1 MSVKSRRNLLAL
13 SVCAALMPTEYLLAN
28 TIEEVVVTAQMRE
41 QTLQEVP
48 MSVSAFT
55 GEALKDANLN
65 NFKDLFS
72 ITPGVSGQTE
82 DSFFDAVSVRG
93 ISNNG
98 FGSGSDPAIG
108 VFLDGVSQSR
118 TGATPT
124 MFDMARVEVVK
135 GPQGTLFGRNT
146 ASGAISMV
154 SQKPGEEFGGE
165 VSVGFGELGRK
176 EASFSVDL
184 PITDDLR
191 MRFSGIHEEEDGHV
205 KNLAGGRDLGQSEVD
220 AFRLVTVYDGWEDA
234 TLTVLLQHEERESDG
249 TIYRALDTQG
259 DFDEVFNDQ
268 QGKDE
273 SEITDVIATLEVDF
287 ENFRLTSI
295 SGYKTHDYSY
305 AEDFDGT
312 AVTIDTFTRDQEGDY
327 FSQEFRLSSSG
338 DGPFHW
344 VTGVSY
350 YQEDLDAT
358 FSDNSNEDYLCDGI
372 FVDEGI
378 IDEAD
383 SIRTCSDLA
392 TFPAGPIPNI
402 SPDYSSTAEAMDD
415 LFGTDNVGGGDPF
428 EYTDSGTLYERSVTK
443 GKFSGWGIYGN
454 LSWELSEA
462 TELTVG
468 MRYTEDKKEYSVDAP
483 VPDSWIGGW
492 NNVEIFTDGEIKDT
506 NTWEN
511 LSGRIALS
519 HQLNE
524 QWNVYGSVATGY
536 KSGGFDYLR
545 VNVTGVA
552 VDGYI
557 VDAANGVPADFDEES
572 VLAYELGVKAVLFDD
587 TMNFNASI
595 FSYTYEDL
603 QQAFYDGSGGA
614 TITDNLGESEGQGL
628 EVDVRWLIGDSLDLY
643 VGMAYLDTE
652 FSGAP
657 DDLCENCDG
666 NEMPFSPEFSGVAM
680 LTYTMQ
686 TGLGSLALTGE
697 YTYTGSQYSEVS
709 NDKVVQI
716 DSFEVVNLRAA
727 LTSEDEAWRI
737 TAYVDN
743 VFEEEY
749 YNWGYSEDTYN
760 LPATQ
765 TDPSRPRTVGARVD
779 YRF

>member
-1 MSVKSRRNLLAL
+1 MSVISRRNLLAL
-13 SVCAALMPTEYLLAN
+13 SVCAALAPTDQLLAN

-124 MFDMARVEVVK
+124 MFDMARVEIVK

-154 SQKPGEEFGGE
+154 SQKPGQEFGGE

-191 MRFSGIHEEEDGHV
+191 IRLSGIHEEEDGHV

-220 AFRLVTVYDGWEDA
+220 AIRLVTVYDGWEDA
-234 TLTVLLQHEERESDG
+234 NLTVLIQHEERESDG

-287 ENFRLTSI
+287 DNFKLTSI

-305 AEDFDGT
+305 VEDFDGT

-327 FSQEFRLSSSG
+327 FSQEFRLSSNG
-338 DGPFHW
+338 EGPFHW

-378 IDEAD
+378 IAPAD
-383 SIRTCSDLA
+383 SIRSCQDLSDNLIAPLA
-392 TFPAGPIPNI
+392 GSGYATT
-402 SPDYSSTAEAMDD
+402 SDAMDD
-415 LFGTDNVGGGDPF
+415 LFGTDHGGGDPF

-443 GKFSGWGIYGN
+443 GKFSGWGVYGN

-468 MRYTEDKKEYSVDAP
+468 LRYTEDKKEYAVNAP

-492 NNVEIFTDGEIKDT
+492 NNVEVFTDGEIKDT

-572 VLAYELGVKAVLFDD
+572 VLAYELGVKGVLLDD
-587 TMNFNASI
+587 TMNINASI

-603 QQAFYDGSGGA
+603 QQAFFDGSGGA

-628 EVDVRWLIGDSLDLY
+628 EVDLRWLIGDSLDLY

-657 DDLCENCDG
+657 NDLCDNCDG
-666 NEMPFSPEFSGVAM
+666 NEMPFSPEFSGVTM
-680 LTYTMQ
+680 LTYTIN
-686 TGLGSLALTGE
+686 TGLGKLALTG
-697 YTYTGSQYSEVS
+697 
-709 NDKVVQI
+709 
-716 DSFEVVNLRAA
+716 
-727 LTSEDEAWRI
+727 
-737 TAYVDN
+737 
-743 VFEEEY
+743 
-749 YNWGYSEDTYN
+749 
-760 LPATQ
+760 
-765 TDPSRPRTVGARVD
+765 
-779 YRF
+779 

>member
-13 SVCAALMPTEYLLAN
+13 GVFAALVPTEYLLAN
-28 TIEEVVVTAQMRE
+28 TIEEIVVTAQMRE

-154 SQKPGEEFGGE
+154 SQKPGNEFGGE

-176 EASFSVDL
+176 EASVSVDL
-184 PITDDLR
+184 PITDDLA
-191 MRFSGIHEEEDGHV
+191 MRLSGIHEEEDGHV

-220 AFRLVTVYDGWEDA
+220 AVRLVTVYDGWEDA
-234 TLTVLLQHEERESDG
+234 SLTVLIQHEERQSDG

-268 QGKDE
+268 RGNDE
-273 SEITDVIATLEVDF
+273 SEITDVIATLDIDLDGMK
-287 ENFRLTSI
+287 LTSI

-305 AEDFDGT
+305 TEDFDGT
-312 AVTIDTFTRDQEGDY
+312 AANIDTFKRDQEGDY
-327 FSQEFRLSSSG
+327 FSQEFRLASTG

-350 YQEDLDAT
+350 YQEDIDAT

-372 FVDEGI
+372 FVDEGVI
-378 IDEAD
+378 APAD

-392 TFPAGPIPNI
+392 DLGGPIAALP
-402 SPDYSSTAEAMDD
+402 SSGYASTAEAMDD
-415 LFGTDNVGGGDPF
+415 LFGTDNIGTTDPF
-428 EYTDSGTLYERSVTK
+428 SYTSTNTLFERSVTE
-443 GKFSGWGIYGN
+443 GKFSGWGVYGN

-462 TELTVG
+462 TELSLGV
-468 MRYTEDKKEYSVDAP
+468 RYTEDKKEYSVNAA
-483 VPDSWIGGW
+483 VPDSWIAGW

-519 HQLNE
+519 HQLTE
-524 QWNVYGSVATGY
+524 QWNIYGSVATGY

-545 VNVTGVA
+545 VDITGAA
-552 VDGYI
+552 VDGV
-557 VDAANGVPADFDEES
+557 VDAANGVPARFDEES
-572 VLAYELGVKAVLFDD
+572 VLAYEIGAKGVLLDD
-587 TMNFNASI
+587 TMNVNISL

-603 QQAFYDGSGGA
+603 QQAFFDGSGGA

-628 EVDVRWLIGDSLDLY
+628 EVDLRWLIGDSLDLY

-657 DDLCENCDG
+657 NDLCDSCDG
-666 NEMPFSPEFSGVAM
+666 NEMPFSPEFSGVTM
-680 LTYTMQ
+680 LTYTID
-686 TGLGSLALTGE
+686 TGLGKLALTGE
-697 YTYTGSQYSEVS
+697 YTYTASQYSEVS
-709 NDKVVQI
+709 NDKQVQI

-727 LTSEDEAWRI
+727 LSSEDDTWRL
-737 TAYVDN
+737 TAYIDN